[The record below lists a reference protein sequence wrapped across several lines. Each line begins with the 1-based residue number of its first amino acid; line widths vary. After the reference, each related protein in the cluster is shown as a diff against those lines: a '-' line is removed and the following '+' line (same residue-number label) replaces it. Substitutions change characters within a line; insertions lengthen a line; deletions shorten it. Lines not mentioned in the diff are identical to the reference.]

1 MIESIIE
8 PTSRAGRK
16 YPDMV
21 IGIGGTGKRIVK
33 SMMSSEWLIED
44 IINEY
49 EKEND
54 FQGTKFRIIDSD
66 KGQGGDDRK
75 DLEVIRDFINKTG
88 NRNDYADN
96 IFGLNIENSYVD
108 ISLGSSAELTTLDF
122 KEHIKNNRNFCT
134 NVWWIDDEEKGLK
147 NFAHSV
153 DTDFQNARFTNGVNR
168 RRMLSK
174 ALMYYYLS
182 DIPLEENPLLL
193 TGSGRY
199 IAIVVA
205 LGGGTGS
212 GTFLDLANFL
222 KQKMQNC
229 SLTLFAILPTASEH
243 KNELANAYTALSELE
258 KSEKFDYINLIPI
271 DHSGY
276 GGGDVEDSTAESLN
290 EFYQVFPYNFAAT
303 YDRIFKDDE
312 DINKNI
318 PYRKFIVTS
327 GFIVRYAARL
337 LLDKSI
343 KARNAVNSLVD
354 YCNKE
359 NDLRNQITNLINNVS
374 TNVELSQG
382 DGNENLDNKLNEFK
396 DVFLINDNNKDESDT
411 VSEDDEKNKFLVGS
425 ILRSAEY
432 VVVDHIYNNYKY
444 SEMDDEFLKVK
455 SGVDGASGVELN
467 GDNKELLNTAR
478 IWLDNISKYKNQINY
493 ANTSDLFDVTLRD
506 AFKRLVKCTPLFGD
520 ISTNLEK
527 KEKEYREDISQFEDE
542 LKAVDKKIK
551 TLEVINKV
559 NTFLEKCRDESIE
572 LIQNNHKIKKTA
584 WTDRINPNSI
594 AEYVAD
600 KIFTELKYTSDY
612 YRLKVLESYYN
623 KSWFFGIKRS
633 RKKANASEK
642 RINEIVNK
650 LKILFENPEDRDIY
664 ISEKILEHIPYSD
677 KKMDIKNTHLPDLM
691 EDKSEIELQIAD
703 RNKKLIILQG
713 LNDLKDLSNEVK
725 RLENEYKK
733 LFKEIL
739 NIERRTEGKFI
750 HEVYP
755 EELELINSA
764 DKNSDIRILANGS
777 GNDQS
782 NVNKKIADLFRQY
795 ILPDVQKGF
804 NFSGTRQKIKSII
817 DNNERYIGINGLRV
831 INFSLGNNLRPKISD
846 VDQKKIHELY
856 GIKKD
861 HNSIH
866 KNIIENNI
874 KIADKWDNAV
884 VSMFFFLPIELL
896 KNSKNYFHAYKDMYL
911 RDGLKGVIPHHA
923 MGLEDG
929 VFFRRERIF
938 EDNEVIELAN
948 MKDNSEIQK
957 KLDDIYQDIDLKEV
971 IGG

>member
-1 MIESIIE
+1 MIENIIE

-33 SMMSSEWLIED
+33 SMLSSEWLIED

-49 EKEND
+49 KKEND

-75 DLEVIRDFINKTG
+75 DLEVIRDFINKKG

-108 ISLGSSAELTTLDF
+108 ISLSSSAELTSPDF
-122 KEHIKNNRNFCT
+122 KGHIKKNRNFSA

-147 NFAHSV
+147 NFANLV
-153 DTDFQNARFTNGVNR
+153 DADFQNARFTNGVNR

-182 DIPLEENPLLL
+182 AMPIEENPLLL

-212 GTFLDLANFL
+212 GTFIDLANFL

-243 KNELANAYTALSELE
+243 QNEHANAYTALSELE
-258 KSEKFDYINLIPI
+258 KSEIFDYINLIPI

-312 DINKNI
+312 DIKKKI
-318 PYRKFIVTS
+318 PYQKFIVTS
-327 GFIVRYAARL
+327 GFIVRYAARS
-337 LLDKSI
+337 LLDKSV
-343 KARNAVNSLVD
+343 KARNAVNSLID

-359 NDLRNQITNLINNVS
+359 NDLRNKITDLINNVS
-374 TNVELSQG
+374 TNVELSHE
-382 DGNENLDNKLNEFK
+382 DGILDNKLNEFK
-396 DVFLINDNNKDESDT
+396 NVFLIKDKNEDKSDP
-411 VSEDDEKNKFLVGS
+411 VSEDDDKNEFLVGS

-432 VVVDHIYNNYKY
+432 IVVDHIYTNYKY
-444 SEMDDEFLKVK
+444 SELDDEFLKVK
-455 SGVDGASGVELN
+455 SGVDAASGVELN

-478 IWLDNISKYKNQINY
+478 IWLDNISKYENQINF
-493 ANTSDLFDVTLRD
+493 ANTSDLFDVALRD
-506 AFKRLVKCTPLFGD
+506 AFKRLIKCTPLFGD

-527 KEKEYREDISQFEDE
+527 KETEYREDISQFWDE
-542 LKAVDKKIK
+542 LKALDKKIE

-559 NTFLEKCRDESIE
+559 NSFLEKCRDEALE
-572 LIQNNHKIKKTA
+572 LIENNHKIKKTA
-584 WTDRINPNSI
+584 WLDRINQDSI

-600 KIFTELKYTSDY
+600 EVFKELKYASDY

-623 KSWFFGIKRS
+623 KSGFFRIKRS

-642 RINEIVNK
+642 RIDEIVNK
-650 LKILFENPEDRDIY
+650 LKILIENPEDRNIF

-691 EDKSEIELQIAD
+691 EDKSEIEHQIAD

-713 LNDLKDLSNEVK
+713 LNDLKDQSNEVK

-733 LFKEIL
+733 RFKEIL
-739 NIERRTEGKFI
+739 NIERKKYGTFI

-764 DKNSDIRILANGS
+764 DKKSDIRILANGS
-777 GNDQS
+777 GNDLI

-795 ILPDVQKGF
+795 IVPDVQKGF

-817 DNNERYIGINGLRV
+817 DDNERYIGINGLRV
-831 INFSLGNNLRPKISD
+831 INFSLENTTRHKISD
-846 VDQKKIHELY
+846 VDQKKIYELY
-856 GIKKD
+856 GIKRD
-861 HNSIH
+861 YNNIH

-884 VSMFFFLPIELL
+884 VSMFFFLPIEML
-896 KNSKNYFHAYKDMYL
+896 KNSNIYFHAYKDMHL

-938 EDNEVIELAN
+938 EDNEVIELAGL
-948 MKDNSEIQK
+948 KDNSEIQK
-957 KLDDIYQDIDLKEV
+957 KLDDIYQDINLREV

>member
-1 MIESIIE
+1 MIENIIE

-33 SMMSSEWLIED
+33 SMLSSEWLIED

-49 EKEND
+49 KKEND

-75 DLEVIRDFINKTG
+75 DLEVIRDFINKKG

-108 ISLGSSAELTTLDF
+108 ISLSSSAELTSPDF
-122 KEHIKNNRNFCT
+122 KGHIKKNRNFSA

-147 NFAHSV
+147 NFANLV
-153 DTDFQNARFTNGVNR
+153 DADFQNARFTNGVNR

-182 DIPLEENPLLL
+182 AMPIEENPLLL

-212 GTFLDLANFL
+212 GTFIDLANFL

-243 KNELANAYTALSELE
+243 QNEHANAYTALSELE
-258 KSEKFDYINLIPI
+258 KSEIFDYINLIPI

-312 DINKNI
+312 DIKKKI
-318 PYRKFIVTS
+318 PYQKFIVTS
-327 GFIVRYAARL
+327 GFIVRYAARS
-337 LLDKSI
+337 LLDKSV
-343 KARNAVNSLVD
+343 KARNAVNSLID

-359 NDLRNQITNLINNVS
+359 NDLRNKITDLINNVS
-374 TNVELSQG
+374 TNVELSHE
-382 DGNENLDNKLNEFK
+382 DGILDNKLNEFK
-396 DVFLINDNNKDESDT
+396 NVFLIKDKNEDESDP
-411 VSEDDEKNKFLVGS
+411 VSEDDDKNEFLVGS

-432 VVVDHIYNNYKY
+432 IVVDHIYTNYKY
-444 SEMDDEFLKVK
+444 SELDDEFLKVK
-455 SGVDGASGVELN
+455 SGVDAASGVELN

-478 IWLDNISKYKNQINY
+478 IWLDNISKYENQINF
-493 ANTSDLFDVTLRD
+493 ANTSDLFDVALRD
-506 AFKRLVKCTPLFGD
+506 AFKRLIKCTPLFGD

-527 KEKEYREDISQFEDE
+527 KETEYREDISQFWDE
-542 LKAVDKKIK
+542 LKALDKKIE

-559 NTFLEKCRDESIE
+559 NSFLEKCRDEALE
-572 LIQNNHKIKKTA
+572 LIENNHKIKKTA
-584 WTDRINPNSI
+584 WLDRINQDSI

-600 KIFTELKYTSDY
+600 EVFKELKYASDY

-623 KSWFFGIKRS
+623 KSGFFRIKRS

-642 RINEIVNK
+642 RIDEIVNK
-650 LKILFENPEDRDIY
+650 LKILIENPEDRNIF

-691 EDKSEIELQIAD
+691 EDKSEIEHQIAD
-703 RNKKLIILQG
+703 RNKNLIILQG
-713 LNDLKDLSNEVK
+713 LNDLKDQSNEVK

-733 LFKEIL
+733 RFKEIL
-739 NIERRTEGKFI
+739 NIERKKYGTFI

-764 DKNSDIRILANGS
+764 DKKSDIRILANGS
-777 GNDQS
+777 GNDLI
-782 NVNKKIADLFRQY
+782 NVNKKITDLFRQY
-795 ILPDVQKGF
+795 IVPDVQKGF

-817 DNNERYIGINGLRV
+817 DDNERYIGINGLRV
-831 INFSLGNNLRPKISD
+831 INFSLENTTRHKISD
-846 VDQKKIHELY
+846 VDQKKIYELY
-856 GIKKD
+856 GIKRD
-861 HNSIH
+861 YNNIH

-884 VSMFFFLPIELL
+884 VSMFFFLPIEML
-896 KNSKNYFHAYKDMYL
+896 KNSNIYFHAYKDMHL

-938 EDNEVIELAN
+938 EDNEVIELAGL
-948 MKDNSEIQK
+948 KDNSEIQK
-957 KLDDIYQDIDLKEV
+957 KLDDIYQDINLREV